1 MGMALQ
7 IALFLASVS
16 VVVLVAVLIP
26 ALLGLRQQFANAGR
40 ELAELKTDV
49 KLLMQDSRTMVQNV
63 TKLTTQAQQQ
73 IDEVDQSLRVLRGW
87 LDRADRLVRQA
98 GDLIEG
104 PIFTSARI
112 LNGLGT
118 LLCPWLTKDGEAS
131 QKSSP
136 TSKTRN

>member
-16 VVVLVAVLIP
+16 VVVLVAVLIA
-26 ALLGLRQQFANAGR
+26 ALLGLRKQFANAVR
-40 ELAELKTDV
+40 ELAGLKTDV
-49 KLLMQDSRTMVQNV
+49 KLLVQDSRTMVQDVN
-63 TKLTTQAQQQ
+63 KLTTQAQQQ
-73 IDEVDQSLRVLRGW
+73 IDEVDQSLQVLRGW
-87 LDRADRLVRQA
+87 LGRADRLVHQA

-104 PIFTSARI
+104 PIFTGARI

-118 LLCPWLTKDGEAS
+118 LLQPWLTKDGGAS
-131 QKSSP
+131 HNTSL

>member
-26 ALLGLRQQFANAGR
+26 ALLGLRKHLANVAR
-40 ELAELKTDV
+40 ELAELKTDA
-49 KLLMQDSRTMVQNV
+49 KLLVQDSRTMVQNV
-63 TKLTTQAQQQ
+63 NKLTTQAQQQ

-87 LDRADRLVRQA
+87 LDRADRLVHQA

-104 PIFTSARI
+104 PIFTSTRI
-112 LNGLGT
+112 LNGLGN
-118 LLCPWLTKDGEAS
+118 LLQAWLTRDGETSHRNPSTAS
-131 QKSSP
+131 
-136 TSKTRN
+136 

>member
-26 ALLGLRQQFANAGR
+26 VFLGLLKQFANTGC
-40 ELAELKTDV
+40 ELAELKGDV
-49 KLLMQDSRTMVQNV
+49 KLAVQESRTMMQNV
-63 TKLTTQAQQQ
+63 NKLATEAQRQM
-73 IDEVDQSLRVLRGW
+73 DEVDQLLRILRGW
-87 LDRADRLVRQA
+87 SERADRLVHQA

-104 PIFTSARI
+104 PIFTGARI

-118 LLCPWLTKDGEAS
+118 LLQPWLTKDGGVS
-131 QKSSP
+131 HKSSP
-136 TSKTRN
+136 TSKTRS

>member
-26 ALLGLRQQFANAGR
+26 ALLGLRKQFANAAR

-49 KLLMQDSRTMVQNV
+49 KLLVQDSRTMVQNV
-63 TKLTTQAQQQ
+63 NKLTTQAQQQ
-73 IDEVDQSLRVLRGW
+73 IGEVDQSLRVLRGW
-87 LDRADRLVRQA
+87 LNRADRLVHQA

-104 PIFTSARI
+104 PIFTGTRI
-112 LNGLGT
+112 LNGLGM
-118 LLCPWLTKDGEAS
+118 LLQAWLQKNGETAG
-131 QKSSP
+131 KNP
-136 TSKTRN
+136 

>member
-26 ALLGLRQQFANAGR
+26 ALLGLRKQFANVAR
-40 ELAELKTDV
+40 ELAELKTDA
-49 KLLMQDSRTMVQNV
+49 KLLVQDSRTMVQNV
-63 TKLTTQAQQQ
+63 NKLTTQAQQQ

-87 LDRADRLVRQA
+87 LDRADRLVHQA

-104 PIFTSARI
+104 PIFTGARI
-112 LNGLGT
+112 LDGLGT
-118 LLCPWLTKDGEAS
+118 LLRPWLTKDDEAS
-131 QKSSP
+131 HKSSL